1 MHHTRDLSLEGFVGD
16 LAKDLSLM
24 CYSDADFAGGIK
36 TSQSTSGCHLALA
49 GPNTFVPLSG
59 MRQNNPW

>member
-1 MHHTRDLSLEGFVGD
+1 MHHTGFVGD

-36 TSQSTSGCHLALA
+36 TSKSGCHLALA